1 MIDAKKIINSSY
13 FFWALLAIPS
23 LPILLTL
30 LDCGGQRGLPHTIVH
45 DSGII
50 AVWLLLIT
58 MSLSPLQTIFPKS
71 RIMEW
76 LMQRR
81 RHIGVAVFPYSV
93 IHLAFYLVDLG
104 SIREVLP
111 EFAAPGILA
120 GLLAFFILIPMTIT
134 SNAVMTRAMGWR
146 RWKML
151 QRGIYAV
158 AILVLAHWLIIEQ
171 EPAPLVLFGAL
182 GALEL
187 WRLWRT
193 WASDKSINNRIEQAK
208 T

>member
-1 MIDAKKIINSSY
+1 MINAKKIINSSY
-13 FFWALLAIPS
+13 FFWALLTIPS

-30 LDCGGQRGLPHTIVH
+30 LDGGGQRGLAHTILH

-58 MSLSPLQTIFPKS
+58 MSLSPLHTIFPKS
-71 RIMEW
+71 RLMKW

-81 RHIGVAVFPYSV
+81 RHIGVAVFPYTV
-93 IHLAFYLVDLG
+93 VHLAFYLADLG
-104 SIREVLP
+104 SIRDVLP

-134 SNAVMTRAMGWR
+134 SNAVMTRVMRWR

-151 QRGIYAV
+151 QRGIYA
-158 AILVLAHWLIIEQ
+158 
-171 EPAPLVLFGAL
+171 GAL
-182 GALEL
+182 GPV
-187 WRLWRT
+187 
-193 WASDKSINNRIEQAK
+193 INQLTTGLNRPKPEPES
-208 T
+208 